1 MTTKTELKNRFIASA
16 ENYLGYTARADGTN
30 TFGET
35 VGYNGKG
42 LPWDGAFIDVC
53 AREVGLPLP
62 AFVYTPQALS
72 NYLSNGRFFL
82 TPKTGDIVFF
92 ETSTVTD
99 FGPPHVGIV
108 TDVSKYSTDGL
119 FSTIEAQINHG
130 LPRGSI
136 LNDGVYRRI
145 RSRMD
150 VIGFAR
156 PQFKLTARHGED
168 IDTSTVPEIVPAQ
181 VKPNMRHPSVELV
194 QLALSVVTGVR
205 KLQRGHFDGKT
216 RTAYAKFQRSIGYV
230 PADGVPELNSLQRL
244 AKETGLF
251 KVKV

>member
-1 MTTKTELKNRFIASA
+1 MTTKTELKNKFLASA

-30 TFGET
+30 VFGET

-72 NYLSNGRFFL
+72 IYISNGRFFQR
-82 TPKTGDIVFF
+82 PKTGDVAFF

-108 TDVSKYSTDGL
+108 TDVSRFSTDGV
-119 FSTIEAQINHG
+119 FSTIEAQVSHG
-130 LPRGSI
+130 LPRGSV
-136 LNDGVYRRI
+136 LNDGVYKRV
-145 RSRMD
+145 RSKME

-156 PQFKLTARHGED
+156 PNFNLTARHGEQLN
-168 IDTSTVPEIVPAQ
+168 TSTVPEIVPAQ
-181 VKPNMRHPSVELV
+181 VKPNMKHPSVELV
-194 QLALSVVTGVR
+194 QIALAVVTDVR
-205 KLQRGHFDGKT
+205 RLPRGHFDGKT

-230 PADGVPELNSLQRL
+230 PADGVPDFNSLQRL
-244 AKETGLF
+244 AKDTGLF

>member
-1 MTTKTELKNRFIASA
+1 MTKKTELKNRFLASA
-16 ENYLGYTARADGTN
+16 ENYLGYTSRADGTN
-30 TFGET
+30 IFGET

-72 NYLSNGRFFL
+72 NYLREGRFFQ
-82 TPKTGDIVFF
+82 TPKTGDIAFF

-99 FGPPHVGIV
+99 FGPPHVAIV
-108 TDVSKYSTDGL
+108 TDVSAYLTDGV
-119 FSTIEAQINHG
+119 FSTIEAQVSHG
-130 LPRGSI
+130 LPRGGV
-136 LNDGVYRRI
+136 LNDGVYRRV
-145 RSRMD
+145 RSSLET
-150 VIGFAR
+150 IGFAR
-156 PQFKLTARHGED
+156 PNFNLTARDGEELY
-168 IDTSTVPEIVPAQ
+168 TSTVPELVPAQ
-181 VKPNMRHPSVELV
+181 VKPNMRHPSVQLV

-205 KLQRGHFDGKT
+205 RLPRGHFDGKT
-216 RTAYAKFQRSIGYV
+216 RSAYAKFQRGIGYV
-230 PADGVPELNSLQRL
+230 PADGVPDFNSLQRL